1 MAYHTAEYRRETED
15 RDNKQG
21 GWRSWFGLDNKDREE
36 DRGYNY
42 TNTTTYRN
50 TNPTYGYSSAPHP
63 ERSGFSGPISSG
75 PRGGYGYTT
84 SDEVARPSWNSP
96 SWNTDRDYNTRAGYG
111 QDRDVYYK
119 QETRTYGDRDTTPY
133 SPRPYTTSR
142 DYPTTRDYT
151 TTRDYPTTRD
161 YTTTRD
167 YPISR
172 DYTNTRDYPTTR
184 DYTTTRDY
192 PISRDYTNTRD
203 YPTTR
208 DYTTTRDY
216 PISRDYTNTRDYP
229 TSRTYPVTGDREW
242 NTVSYRTSG
251 DRDWNT
257 TPSRYGYSATRD
269 TEYPTR
275 SYGFE
280 SRPYTTG
287 YTTVGDRDFNRTS
300 YPTYRC

>member
-42 TNTTTYRN
+42 SNTTTYRN
-50 TNPTYGYSSAPHP
+50 TNPSYGYSSAPHP

-75 PRGGYGYTT
+75 ARGGYGYTT
-84 SDEVARPSWNSP
+84 SDEVARPSWNTP

-119 QETRTYGDRDTTPY
+119 QETRTYGGDRDTTPY
-133 SPRPYTTSR
+133 TPSRPYTTYSR
-142 DYPTTRDYT
+142 DYPTT
-151 TTRDYPTTRD
+151 TRDSYTRE
-161 YTTTRD
+161 

-172 DYTNTRDYPTTR
+172 DYTNT
-184 DYTTTRDY
+184 TRDY
-192 PISRDYTNTRD
+192 PLTRD
-203 YPTTR
+203 YPTT
-208 DYTTTRDY
+208 
-216 PISRDYTNTRDYP
+216 RDYTNTRDYP
-229 TSRTYPVTGDREW
+229 TSRGYGFSEETTRYNTERPTSRSYPVTGDRDW
-242 NTVSYRTSG
+242 NTTSYRTAG

-257 TPSRYGYSATRD
+257 TPSRYGYNTTRD
-269 TEYPTR
+269 TDYPTR

-287 YTTVGDRDFNRTS
+287 YSTVGDRDVNRTS
-300 YPTYRC
+300 YPTSYRC